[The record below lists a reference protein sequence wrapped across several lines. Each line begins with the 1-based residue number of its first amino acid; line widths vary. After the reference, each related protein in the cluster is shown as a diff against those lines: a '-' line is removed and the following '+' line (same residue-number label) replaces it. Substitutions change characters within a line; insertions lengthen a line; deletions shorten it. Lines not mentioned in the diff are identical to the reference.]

1 MNNRERVTRAL
12 LIGGATVE
20 AERLATALGTGSRVI
35 AFAVDRT
42 SADALKATF
51 VRHGV
56 AAAVMLGDAG
66 LLVHK
71 VAGPFDVILDAHP
84 GHAQRREQLTALL
97 AAGGRLKV
105 EATVD
110 RKAGS
115 TDE

>member
-1 MNNRERVTRAL
+1 MNNRDGVTRAL
-12 LIGGATVE
+12 LIGGAVVE
-20 AERLATALGTGSRVI
+20 AERLATTLEPGSRVI

-42 SADALKATF
+42 LAAALKATF
-51 VRHGV
+51 ARHGV

-71 VAGPFDVILDAHP
+71 VAGPFDVIVDAQP

-97 AAGGRLKV
+97 AADGDLKV
-105 EATVD
+105 EATAN

>member
-1 MNNRERVTRAL
+1 MNNRDGVTRAL
-12 LIGGATVE
+12 LIGGATAE
-20 AERLATALGTGSRVI
+20 AARLASAISPGSKVI
-35 AFAVDRT
+35 AFTEDRA

-51 VRHGV
+51 ARHGV

-71 VAGPFDVILDAHP
+71 VAGPFDVIVDAHP
-84 GHAQRREQLTALL
+84 GHAQRRERLTALL
-97 AAGGRLKV
+97 APDGRLKV
-105 EATVD
+105 EATAD